1 MFTMYSTYLHSSR
14 YQRYYGTL
22 EERFESRGDFS
33 DSIIPCSVNPPLFL
47 LPFWGPSPAVNSLSY
62 MCFSNGYPPRITRK
76 EKKKK
81 KVVQRYAESDPDII
95 RKKQAESKPLHI
107 RKTPIHH
114 GSKIKINYVYIS

>member
-1 MFTMYSTYLHSSR
+1 MLRKPTTFPFAFLGPVPCRKLIKLHVFF
-14 YQRYYGTL
+14 QRISAQNNTKR
-22 EERFESRGDFS
+22 E
-33 DSIIPCSVNPPLFL
+33 
-47 LPFWGPSPAVNSLSY
+47 
-62 MCFSNGYPPRITRK
+62 
-76 EKKKK
+76 KK